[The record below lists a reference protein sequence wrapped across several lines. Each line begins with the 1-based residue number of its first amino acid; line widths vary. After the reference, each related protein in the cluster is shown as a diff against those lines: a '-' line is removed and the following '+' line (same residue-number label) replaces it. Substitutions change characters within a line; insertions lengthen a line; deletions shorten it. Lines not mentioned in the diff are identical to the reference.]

1 MPDEAATS
9 KAEQG
14 LTQRRAE
21 RRGEA
26 ISPAPGIDGRE
37 WVAIE
42 EPLEIRA
49 GGVALAITM
58 RTPGDDAALAAGF
71 LLAEGILISAQDI
84 GAIETD
90 ATRFDERLRNVVDV
104 LPSPGHAFLLESID
118 TARRGTLT
126 TAACGV
132 CGRRSIDDMLSR
144 CTPLEEGAQIET
156 SAIERAMQQLRGA
169 QANFARSGGVHAAAA
184 FDAAGNLLACAED
197 VGRHNATD
205 KVIGRLLLEGKIG
218 SGADAPALLAV
229 SGRASFEIVQKAIM
243 ARIPIV
249 ASVSAASSLAIDLAL
264 KARLTLAAFVREGRL
279 TLYAHPGR
287 VV

>member
-90 ATRFDERLRNVVDV
+90 ATRFDERLRNGPFTSVDD
-104 LPSPGHAFLLESID
+104 LERVRGIGPATID
-118 TARRGTLT
+118 RLRPWASAVRLCCRSY
-126 TAACGV
+126 
-132 CGRRSIDDMLSR
+132 RRSR
-144 CTPLEEGAQIET
+144 RRP
-156 SAIERAMQQLRGA
+156 R
-169 QANFARSGGVHAAAA
+169 
-184 FDAAGNLLACAED
+184 
-197 VGRHNATD
+197 
-205 KVIGRLLLEGKIG
+205 
-218 SGADAPALLAV
+218 
-229 SGRASFEIVQKAIM
+229 
-243 ARIPIV
+243 
-249 ASVSAASSLAIDLAL
+249 
-264 KARLTLAAFVREGRL
+264 
-279 TLYAHPGR
+279 
-287 VV
+287 